1 MPSIHTSVLDM
12 ACMASHGGPELT
24 RVGAASARD
33 RLKLLKYGPLDPAR
47 FHFTK
52 LLVTM
57 FEYFDRDCW
66 PAVAAPSCS
75 LG

>member
-12 ACMASHGGPELT
+12 ACLASHGAPRWARAEKGGGGVSTCCDPG
-24 RVGAASARD
+24 VAARD

-52 LLVTM
+52 LLVTI
-57 FEYFDRDCW
+57 
-66 PAVAAPSCS
+66 
-75 LG
+75 G